1 MEKNLGEVGR
11 MLGNLRHL
19 AVEMGDEIAAQNKQ
33 LDRIEAKSSSVPRR
47 GAWTSQTARKSSP
60 IVGGDEPV
68 PEVSEAVSAGKDTDT
83 QQTKQLP
90 SQQLTSATEKVSS
103 AMDSLE
109 REPVKRGGTRTWQ
122 TARKSTGGRAPR
134 KMLEESTLIEAG
146 DETVEDGLEIA
157 SFTAETA
164 APFGVRFTQNY
175 TEYVFVRKSLRG
187 SY

>member
-19 AVEMGDEIAAQNKQ
+19 AVMGDEIAAQNKQ
-33 LDRIEAKSSSVPRR
+33 LDRIVAKSSSVPRR

-60 IVGGDEPV
+60 IVGEDVPV
-68 PEVSEAVSAGKDTDT
+68 PEVSEAASAGKDTDT
-83 QQTKQLP
+83 QQTAQLK
-90 SQQLTSATEKVSS
+90 SATEQVLS
-103 AMDSLE
+103 AMDSLD
-109 REPVKRGGTRTWQ
+109 REPAKRGGTRTRQ

-134 KMLEESTLIEAG
+134 KMLVESTLQEVADDI
-146 DETVEDGLEIA
+146 TVKDGLE
-157 SFTAETA
+157 STSTA
-164 APFGVRFTQNY
+164 APFAVRFTQNY